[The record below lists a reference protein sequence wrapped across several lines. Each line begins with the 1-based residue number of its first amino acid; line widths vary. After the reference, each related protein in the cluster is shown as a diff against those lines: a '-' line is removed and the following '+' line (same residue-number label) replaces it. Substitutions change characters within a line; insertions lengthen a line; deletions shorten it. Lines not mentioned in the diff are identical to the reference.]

1 MEIIKHVFKYNTQLC
16 QSCGGEQN
24 YFLQQS
30 ALIAKLYALTLES
43 YVQLEITPSSVTQA
57 QAMGYRVN
65 VIK

>member
-16 QSCGGEQN
+16 QSCGGEQK

-43 YVQLEITPSSVTQA
+43 YVQLE
-57 QAMGYRVN
+57 
-65 VIK
+65 